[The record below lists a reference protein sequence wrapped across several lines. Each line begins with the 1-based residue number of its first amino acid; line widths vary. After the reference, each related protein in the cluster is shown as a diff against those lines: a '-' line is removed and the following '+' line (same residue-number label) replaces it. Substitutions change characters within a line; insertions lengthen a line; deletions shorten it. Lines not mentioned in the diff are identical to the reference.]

1 MSKNVVLLAFCL
13 VILTSLVSN
22 AQNLCPPGVAS
33 DKLICVIPQVY
44 GVNGVAVANPNPN
57 MPAPFQVNFLS
68 ASMSPLSSAIGR
80 QAALLPLASP
90 SSGIILTWDPEAT
103 AFVSSADSLG
113 PIFGERADTIGK
125 HRVFLGFAYQYFNFN
140 SLDGLSLKALQVV
153 LTQPDFVLDGTTCSI
168 SAPDTNP
175 APPSNLPSRT
185 GDCSFIRDVITTSN
199 RIDLKIH
206 QFTTF
211 ITFGLTSRID
221 ISIAIPVE
229 NVRMGIF
236 SLATIVHN
244 EDPTTL
250 THAFPPT
257 LDCPA
262 TCLTQ
267 LFSNV
272 GAASGIG
279 DMTLRI
285 KGTAWKGERAALA
298 LGADIRMPTG
308 DQFEFPRCR
317 NRRRQTFCGVVLSI
331 TYLASHFRWL

>member
-1 MSKNVVLLAFCL
+1 MCDTAGVWGERSCCGQSQPQHAGSV
-13 VILTSLVSN
+13 
-22 AQNLCPPGVAS
+22 PGQ
-33 DKLICVIPQVY
+33 LPQRKHEPVEFSY
-44 GVNGVAVANPNPN
+44 
-57 MPAPFQVNFLS
+57 
-68 ASMSPLSSAIGR
+68 R

-317 NRRRQTFCGVVLSI
+317 DRRRQTFCGVVLSI